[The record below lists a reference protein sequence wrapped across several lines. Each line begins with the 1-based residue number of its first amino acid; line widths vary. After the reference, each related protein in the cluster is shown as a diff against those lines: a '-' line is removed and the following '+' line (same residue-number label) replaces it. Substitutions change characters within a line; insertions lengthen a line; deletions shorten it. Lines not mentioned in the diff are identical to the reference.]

1 MQILDANELNK
12 ITGGGSIWS
21 IVIRVAIGLG
31 AFFSGF
37 IDGFT
42 NPTACHR

>member
-1 MQILDANELNK
+1 MQILAAKELNQ
-12 ITGGGSIWS
+12 ITGGGSVWS

-42 NPTACHR
+42 NPTACNR